1 MTAPAKPPLRVAV
14 PSKGRL
20 RDRAVE
26 LLAHA
31 GLRVRPEGR
40 RLHSVCSETGIAVI
54 FAHTQDIPGLV
65 AEGAVELGITG
76 SDVVLEKGVAVEEW
90 RRLGFGRCRLSVAVH
105 VDAPYRSVRDLAG
118 VRVGTKFT
126 RLAAEYLARE
136 GARDAHVIE
145 IQGAVEAMVPLGL
158 VDAIVE
164 IVETGTSLVEND
176 LRELATILQAET
188 VLIGTRA
195 PHDSAAR
202 DRLLRRID
210 GVLVAARYSLVEYN
224 CPANAIDLARQI
236 TPGFSAPTIQQTG
249 DPAWLAVKVLVEKA
263 ELQRV
268 LDRLEEIGCAA
279 ILETEVRHARL

>member
-1 MTAPAKPPLRVAV
+1 MSAPKPPLRIAI

-20 RDRAVE
+20 RERAVE
-26 LLAHA
+26 LLVHA

-54 FAHTQDIPGLV
+54 FAHTQDIPALV
-65 AEGAVELGITG
+65 AEGAVDLGITG
-76 SDVVLEKGVAVEEW
+76 SDVVLEKGVANVEEW

-105 VDAPYRSVRDLAG
+105 VDAPYQRAADLG
-118 VRVGTKFT
+118 GKRVGTKFT
-126 RLAAEYLARE
+126 RLAAEFFARE
-136 GARDAHVIE
+136 GARGVHMIE

-176 LRELATILQAET
+176 LRELAKILDAET

-195 PHDSAAR
+195 PHDTGAR

-224 CPANAIDLARQI
+224 CPAKVIDLARQI

-263 ELQRV
+263 QLQGV
-268 LDRLEEIGCAA
+268 IDRLEEIGCVA
-279 ILETEVRHARL
+279 ILETELRHARL

>member
-1 MTAPAKPPLRVAV
+1 MSAPAKPVLRIAI

-20 RDRAVE
+20 RDRSVE

-76 SDVVLEKGVAVEEW
+76 SDVVKEKGVAVAEW
-90 RRLGFGRCRLSVAVH
+90 RQLGFGRCRLSLAVH
-105 VDAPYRSVRDLAG
+105 VDAPFERPTDLG
-118 VRVGTKFT
+118 GKRVGTKFT
-126 RLAAEYLARE
+126 RLAAEFFARE
-136 GARDAHVIE
+136 GAHGVHLIE

-164 IVETGTSLVEND
+164 IVETGTSLAEND
-176 LRELATILQAET
+176 LRELAVILDAET

-195 PHDSAAR
+195 LHDAQAR

-224 CPANAIDLARQI
+224 CPAQAIDRARQI

-249 DPAWLAVKVLVEKA
+249 DPAWLAVKVLVEKS

-268 LDRLEEIGCAA
+268 IDRLEEIGCAA